1 MHSCMQLTINLIII
15 IALILKEVPV
25 YNVNVCIFYL
35 KNVARYPVQNN
46 SAGSIK
52 GSENI
57 YPMFTFMSGGM

>member
-1 MHSCMQLTINLIII
+1 M
-15 IALILKEVPV
+15 
-25 YNVNVCIFYL
+25 

-57 YPMFTFMSGGM
+57 YPMFALMVGSGVVRQVFCNEKKFDLISAPKKYFLGL

>member
-1 MHSCMQLTINLIII
+1 M
-15 IALILKEVPV
+15 